1 MSATVALRV
10 SLATLVLAAA
20 AGALAFFVAPRLLGD
35 VATPASAEPVAAPT
49 PVVRELPNRVLNLKP
64 GGEFRYL
71 KINIAIEL
79 EMPPA
84 AADEDARAA
93 LDVQIAERLAV
104 LEDGINSAITAR
116 QSDVLGTPDG
126 KAGLKAEIQ
135 RMAAEALGLPVSNV
149 FFTQFVMQ

>member
-1 MSATVALRV
+1 M
-10 SLATLVLAAA
+10 
-20 AGALAFFVAPRLLGD
+20 
-35 VATPASAEPVAAPT
+35 
-49 PVVRELPNRVLNLKP
+49 
-64 GGEFRYL
+64 
-71 KINIAIEL
+71 
-79 EMPPA
+79 
-84 AADEDARAA
+84 
-93 LDVQIAERLAV
+93 